1 MLVLK
6 PVKTPCVGICS
17 TGIGDS
23 VCRGCKRFA
32 HEVIDWNSYTHE
44 QKLLIS
50 HRLESFLAKI
60 VQNMIHIQDEK
71 LLFAQVKHQQIQFK
85 PEQNPY
91 CWVFDLLR
99 AGASQIKSLA
109 DYGLALQPG
118 WQGVSLNII
127 RDNIDKDFYALSCAH
142 YDRYISPC
150 FDLVSILDRT
160 DTDEQT

>member
-32 HEVIDWNSYTHE
+32 HEVIDWNSYSHE
-44 QKLLIS
+44 QKLLIAQ
-50 HRLESFLAKI
+50 RLETFLAQI
-60 VQNMIHIQDEK
+60 VQNMIEIRDEK
-71 LLFAQVKHQQIQFK
+71 LLLAQIKHQQILFK

-99 AGASQIKSLA
+99 AGASQIQDLSA
-109 DYGLALQPG
+109 YGLALQPA
-118 WQGVSLNII
+118 WKGVSLSTI

-142 YDRYISPC
+142 YERYISPC
-150 FDLVSILDRT
+150 FVSAETLDYHK
-160 DTDEQT
+160 

>member
-32 HEVIDWNSYTHE
+32 HEVIDWNSYSHD
-44 QKLLIS
+44 QKLLIAQ
-50 HRLESFLAKI
+50 RLESFLAKI
-60 VQNMIHIQDEK
+60 VQNMIQIDDEK
-71 LLFAQVKHQQIQFK
+71 LLLTQIKHQQIQFK

-99 AGASQIKSLA
+99 AGARQIQDLSA
-109 DYGLALQPG
+109 YGLSLQPA
-118 WQGVSLNII
+118 WQGVSLGII
-127 RDNIDKDFYALSCAH
+127 RENIDKDFYALSCAH
-142 YDRYISPC
+142 YERYISPC
-150 FDLVSILDRT
+150 FVTAETFELHK
-160 DTDEQT
+160 

>member
-44 QKLLIS
+44 QKLLIAQ
-50 HRLESFLAKI
+50 RLEHFLAQI
-60 VQNMIHIQDEK
+60 VQNMIQIKDEK
-71 LLFAQVKHQQIQFK
+71 LLLTQIKHQQIQFK
-85 PEQNPY
+85 LEQNPY

-99 AGASQIKSLA
+99 AGASQIQDLSL
-109 DYGLALQPG
+109 YGLELQPG
-118 WQGVSLNII
+118 WQGASLGVI
-127 RDNIDKDFYALSCAH
+127 RDNIDKDFFALSCAH
-142 YDRYISPC
+142 YERYISPC
-150 FDLVSILDRT
+150 FVTTETLDYHK
-160 DTDEQT
+160 